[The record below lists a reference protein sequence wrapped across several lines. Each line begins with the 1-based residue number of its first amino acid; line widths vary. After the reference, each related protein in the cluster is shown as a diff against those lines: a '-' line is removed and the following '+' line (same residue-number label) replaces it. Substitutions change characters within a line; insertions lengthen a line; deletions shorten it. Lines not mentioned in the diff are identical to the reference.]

1 MGLMTGV
8 AMPRYVF
15 LLSLGFV
22 PCPYLLEEGDA

>member
-1 MGLMTGV
+1 MTGV